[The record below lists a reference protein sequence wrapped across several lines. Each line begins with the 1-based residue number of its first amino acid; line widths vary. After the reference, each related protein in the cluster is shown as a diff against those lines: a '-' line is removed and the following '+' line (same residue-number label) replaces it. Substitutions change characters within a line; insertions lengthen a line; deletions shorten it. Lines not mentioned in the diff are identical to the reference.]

1 MGMFD
6 YIACYYPLPD
16 GEDGAGMEFQ
26 TKDTDSQYLDRYE
39 IRADGTL
46 FDTTNKGSHYG
57 KGNVSFKK
65 CNAQILA
72 SSVDVSLGK
81 TTLATQSFKGAG

>member
-1 MGMFD
+1 MSAQDF
-6 YIACYYPLPD
+6 
-16 GEDGAGMEFQ
+16 GEFLINDLEDLLRWVECAGNFRTDGA
-26 TKDTDSQYLDRYE
+26 
-39 IRADGTL
+39 L
-46 FDTTNKGSHYG
+46 FDTTNKSSHYG